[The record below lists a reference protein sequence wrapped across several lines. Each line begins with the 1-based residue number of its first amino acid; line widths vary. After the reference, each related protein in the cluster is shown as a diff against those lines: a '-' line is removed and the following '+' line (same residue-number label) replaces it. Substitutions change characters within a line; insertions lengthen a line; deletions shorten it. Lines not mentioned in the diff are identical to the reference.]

1 MTDET
6 LDTFDEGTYTE
17 GDAGLDTFDD
27 GSYTEGPMDEK
38 EEVTSKSQKTQSRQ
52 KGEEVD
58 SDSQVSQLDEKEEK
72 ESEDDEE
79 KSNKRNEEAKS
90 DDKKSNDIKSDK
102 DTSTDKNAP
111 LAGKTIK
118 AFQDGKRYEV
128 PQDAEVKVKIDG
140 KNVKVPV
147 QELINNYSGKESWDK
162 KFSELNEERTQY
174 RQERDQYDQEK
185 QYIQQLLGSTRDLA
199 VKALSG
205 EANPLDFVN
214 NLLDEMNLNSYD
226 FHRALRESMSEE
238 ISLYNEMTEI
248 EREAF
253 ELKQKTDYLER
264 KQETSARSL
273 ADQQAQE
280 ELIQRVDHLRQ
291 THGVSEEQYVAAFND
306 LSELGH
312 RELTAEQIVRYAAMV
327 EPTTRAESLVTPY
340 IDQLDDDSFDT
351 LVVDIAQQLYKDK
364 SLTDE
369 QVKRFLAEE
378 FEVEDIL
385 NDLEEKGIRED
396 TSKYSYSSRQEST
409 GDLES
414 FDDFDY

>member
-17 GDAGLDTFDD
+17 GESGLDTFED
-27 GSYTEGPMDEK
+27 GSYTN
-38 EEVTSKSQKTQSRQ
+38 EEETSTNEETTSSQKR
-52 KGEEVD
+52 EEVD
-58 SDSQVSQLDEKEEK
+58 NDSQVAQLDEKEEK
-72 ESEDDEE
+72 RTEDKEE
-79 KSNKRNEEAKS
+79 KTKEGDKEAKG
-90 DDKKSNDIKSDK
+90 DDSERKDAEADK
-102 DTSTDKNAP
+102 DTAKAETP
-111 LAGKTIK
+111 TPTGKTVK
-118 AFQDGKRYEV
+118 AFQDGKRYEI
-128 PQDAEVKVKIDG
+128 PQDAEIKVKIDG
-140 KNVKVPV
+140 KNVKVPM

-162 KFSELNEERTQY
+162 KFSELSEERNQY
-174 RQERDQYDQEK
+174 KQERDQYDQEK
-185 QYIQQLLGSTRDLA
+185 NYIQEVLQETRGLA
-199 VKALSG
+199 VKALQG
-205 EANPLDFVN
+205 EVNPLDFVN
-214 NLLDEMNLNSYD
+214 NLLDQMNLNSYD

-280 ELIQRVDHLRQ
+280 ELIQRVDQLRQ

-312 RELTAEQIVRYAAMV
+312 KDLTADQIVRYAAMV
-327 EPTTRAESLVTPY
+327 EPTTRAEQLVKPY
-340 IDQLDDDSFDT
+340 EDQLDDDQFDT
-351 LVVDIAQQLYKDK
+351 LVVDIAQQLFKDRD
-364 SLTDE
+364 LTDE

-378 FEVEDIL
+378 FMVEDIL
-385 NDLEEKGIRED
+385 NDLEEKGIKDVPKKNSYHRYQDD
-396 TSKYSYSSRQEST
+396 TAGYET
-409 GDLES
+409 